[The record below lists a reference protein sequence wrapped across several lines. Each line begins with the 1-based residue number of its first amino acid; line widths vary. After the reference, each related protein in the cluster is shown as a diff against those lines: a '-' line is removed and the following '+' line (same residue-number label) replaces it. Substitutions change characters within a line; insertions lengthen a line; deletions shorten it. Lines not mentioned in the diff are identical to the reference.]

1 MKTLFKNASEI
12 KILSDEQQVRDAV
25 TSTLFLN
32 KMHNDII
39 EVGIKL
45 FIFQKKYERE
55 WRTHERVN
63 VCIHLK
69 VNRMII
75 QMSCI

>member
-55 WRTHERVN
+55 
-63 VCIHLK
+63 
-69 VNRMII
+69 
-75 QMSCI
+75 

>member
-1 MKTLFKNASEI
+1 M
-12 KILSDEQQVRDAV
+12 SDEQQVRDAV

-39 EVGIKL
+39 ELGIKL
-45 FIFQKKYERE
+45 FYMETKKYERE
-55 WRTHERVN
+55 WRTHERLN
-63 VCIHLK
+63 MCIHLK

>member
-39 EVGIKL
+39 ELGIKL
-45 FIFQKKYERE
+45 FYMETKEIWKRMKNTWKAKYVH
-55 WRTHERVN
+55 TF
-63 VCIHLK
+63 K
-69 VNRMII
+69 
-75 QMSCI
+75 S